1 MRRVP
6 PSLVLAA
13 SFGWGAAAALCAAA
27 WVTVLQAARLL
38 APDDGTAVA
47 VSPLL
52 GVALGAALS
61 ARWRTPPRSRIADG
75 LEVAFL
81 ALALLLPPASPRLPE
96 VLSTPMAILVLP
108 GIGFVVGRELQT
120 FVQQDAT
127 SSRRVLAA
135 SALGAS
141 VASFV
146 AALAWS
152 TLGVAPTSPLVVAI
166 LVAGCAAIV
175 LGRRWRR
182 PEVTPADAAPAE
194 GARLPD
200 VRAHLRD
207 VRAHLRDVRAHLRAV
222 RAHLRAVRARLR
234 DVRAHLR
241 DVRAHLRAAG
251 LAIVSASMG
260 FVLTGAVVLFER
272 VLQPYVGDSLLSEG
286 ALAAV
291 PLAGIAVGAMA
302 VGVVASRI
310 GLTVALACAPLA
322 LLAPLIAYGGLEWFV
337 PGAVRALGGIGS
349 VPRAAFL
356 VLGVASAMLLP
367 IAIVAGAV
375 FALDLE
381 RRPAG
386 TEPFA
391 RMLTASTAGS
401 LVAGDLVPAL
411 LGTIGVR
418 TAFLVLIAGSAVVTA
433 VVARL
438 ERPSQRRAR
447 FVAPVAALAVAALSF
462 WIVPSDVFRRPYE
475 ARYGVLLAFD
485 EEQHDT
491 ILVTDD
497 PEQGRMI
504 RYGDGRPAG
513 SAGADPEDRFDAQLP
528 MLLHPKPLRV
538 LQIGLGAG
546 SAISSVLQH
555 PVESADVIE
564 PSAAIAESASLF
576 EESNQGVLGDDRLH
590 VHAGDSR
597 QWLAENPGTWD
608 VIRIDLPDLHVAGSA
623 GLYTRELLEL
633 ARDRLAPGGILSLR
647 LNLVSTPEAA
657 LPSILRTVLDV
668 FPHVT
673 VWHGPLRYAW
683 VINASL
689 ERREP
694 DPGLLAAKLED
705 PDVEAE
711 LASLQAGDAAA
722 ILGFFVM
729 GTEDARA
736 LAGEAPAI
744 TIERP
749 RVDAIASL
757 SPDSFYGLGSA
768 ASDTALANLTDP
780 TAAESV
786 SVRLL
791 FEKIQAAMAQKKP
804 LSRPQ

>member
-194 GARLPD
+194 GARLP
-200 VRAHLRD
+200 
-207 VRAHLRDVRAHLRAV
+207 
-222 RAHLRAVRARLR
+222 